1 MAAELSGWWTMG
13 ETADVVVVG
22 GGIVGAAL
30 AWALAERQAGRV
42 LLLERDALGAGAS
55 GKSGALVRTHYT
67 NRHDTRLALLS
78 LDLWRQWEERVG
90 GPSPFT
96 QAGFVQVVGPELVGA
111 LERNTERVREQGG
124 QTRVI

>member
-1 MAAELSGWWTMG
+1 IMAAVPREWWAMG

-30 AWALAERQAGRV
+30 AWALAERRAGRV

-67 NRHDTRLALLS
+67 NPHDTRLALLS
-78 LDLWRQWEERVG
+78 LDLWRRWGERAG

-96 QAGFVQVVGPELVGA
+96 ETGFVQVVGPALVGA
-111 LERNTERVREQGG
+111 LERNTERVREQGAE
-124 QTRVI
+124 T